1 MAAIKRFAAARVLS
15 GLAGLAWIVLLARW
29 MPVAD
34 FAAYSVLTSVVSV
47 ASIAGNLGFDR
58 VIYRYVPS
66 AHLRGDSAYVLRL
79 VWFALLP
86 RLVVASVCAVGAM
99 WWVIQPSGTLSLY
112 HACLAGGMLSISLA
126 ISDVTATTADSLM
139 RFETQARLVLSMLVI
154 KLAMLFFIHWE
165 VDVLDVL
172 DVLMIVLA
180 VDLMQSV
187 LSGLLAIRPA
197 LREGPAPLS
206 LDDVEPLPVLM
217 KTVPLAGMNYLSYLL
232 SIPWQGSTARIVV
245 GKLAAT
251 PEVALFGLLQTVA
264 DRLRLYLPIEL
275 LRSAFEPLLVRRY
288 ALDRNAA
295 SLVRDLELLRRLNFV
310 ILIAVAASSAV
321 GGSEIVS
328 MITAGKYQNAGPLAA
343 LIALALAVRS
353 VNGVLWIG
361 ANVLGRM
368 RALTVS
374 YALITLVLLP
384 LLWLSAKWFG
394 AYGVAFVSL
403 TPSVLV
409 WAVLRWR
416 DDPVVAGLWDLRRDA
431 ACLSVASMALAVGW
445 MIKSTMP
452 GNLGAMIA
460 VCLFLLIYGLG
471 SALLHVVTRD
481 EIVRLSQ
488 FLRAHKG

>member
-1 MAAIKRFAAARVLS
+1 
-15 GLAGLAWIVLLARW
+15 
-29 MPVAD
+29 
-34 FAAYSVLTSVVSV
+34 
-47 ASIAGNLGFDR
+47 
-58 VIYRYVPS
+58 
-66 AHLRGDSAYVLRL
+66 
-79 VWFALLP
+79 
-86 RLVVASVCAVGAM
+86 M
-99 WWVIQPSGTLSLY
+99 WWAIQPGGTLSLY
-112 HACLAGGMLSISLA
+112 HACLAGGLLSMSLA
-126 ISDVTATTADSLM
+126 ISDVSATTADSLM
-139 RFETQARLVLSMLVI
+139 RFETQARLVLTMLTVRISMLV
-154 KLAMLFFIHWE
+154 FIHWAF
-165 VDVLDVL
+165 DAIDVL

-180 VDLMQSV
+180 VDLMQSI

-197 LREGPAPLS
+197 LCERPAARS
-206 LDDVEPLPVLM
+206 LDDVELLPELM
-217 KTVPLAGMNYLSYLL
+217 KTVPLASMNYLSYLL
-232 SIPWQGSTARIVV
+232 SLPWQGSTARIVV

-288 ALDRNAA
+288 ALDRDAT

-310 ILIAVAASSAV
+310 ILVAASASFAV

-353 VNGVLWIG
+353 VNGVLWIS
-361 ANVLGRM
+361 ANVMGRM
-368 RALTVS
+368 SALTVS
-374 YALITLVLLP
+374 YALVTLVLLP

-445 MIKSTMP
+445 MIKSAMP

-471 SALLHVVTRD
+471 SAFLHVVTRD
-481 EIVRLSQ
+481 EIVRMGQ
-488 FLRAHKG
+488 FLRTHKG